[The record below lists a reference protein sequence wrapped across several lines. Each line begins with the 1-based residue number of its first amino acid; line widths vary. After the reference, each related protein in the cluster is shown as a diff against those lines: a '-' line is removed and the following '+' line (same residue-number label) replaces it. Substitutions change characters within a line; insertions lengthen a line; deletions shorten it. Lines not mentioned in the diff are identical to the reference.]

1 MGNGCMTS
9 INTTVKLRLF
19 QLFMGGTA
27 SNLVKPF
34 FAATLALGIGSSEA
48 GTAMMLC
55 GLVALLAGLTGG
67 GHSDVVGRTRILLC
81 SELIR
86 LVGAAFLLWAF
97 YGPDTNYL
105 IAVLGFTLHS
115 TGAAYGRSA
124 GDALLY
130 DNMDESN
137 RKLITRLHYW
147 VWNFTVLLGYLL
159 GGAFFLDNKPAF
171 FFILFFISLLDIAI
185 ISQLQ
190 EPKFKGTLTL
200 SNWKLDRIPI
210 YLLKKDRVFR
220 LFIFGSS
227 LQLIVEVGAISL
239 LSVVFLKENILG
251 SLGGYEL
258 TPLVLFSLL
267 ITLNAIVL
275 ISGGLLLMTLFPHTD
290 SQTELWLGTFFL
302 VLGVLGL
309 FLSPTTP
316 LLIASMVSLSVGEL
330 LFKSSRNET
339 FARLIPGERK
349 GAYSSINSSV
359 FRVASAVAPIL
370 LVLYDWLSV
379 QQITSTLVV
388 LLITAGFLLN
398 IVILKQRKEMA
409 NVT

>member
-1 MGNGCMTS
+1 
-9 INTTVKLRLF
+9 
-19 QLFMGGTA
+19 
-27 SNLVKPF
+27 
-34 FAATLALGIGSSEA
+34 
-48 GTAMMLC
+48 
-55 GLVALLAGLTGG
+55 
-67 GHSDVVGRTRILLC
+67 
-81 SELIR
+81 
-86 LVGAAFLLWAF
+86 
-97 YGPDTNYL
+97 
-105 IAVLGFTLHS
+105 
-115 TGAAYGRSA
+115 
-124 GDALLY
+124 
-130 DNMDESN
+130 
-137 RKLITRLHYW
+137 
-147 VWNFTVLLGYLL
+147 
-159 GGAFFLDNKPAF
+159 
-171 FFILFFISLLDIAI
+171 
-185 ISQLQ
+185 
-190 EPKFKGTLTL
+190 
-200 SNWKLDRIPI
+200 
-210 YLLKKDRVFR
+210 
-220 LFIFGSS
+220 
-227 LQLIVEVGAISL
+227 
-239 LSVVFLKENILG
+239 
-251 SLGGYEL
+251 
-258 TPLVLFSLL
+258 
-267 ITLNAIVL
+267 
-275 ISGGLLLMTLFPHTD
+275 MTLFPHTD